1 MMTEKRMLIIPS
13 ELVKKIDEN
22 RSDLSQAEFIH
33 FLIHNALEENTKE
46 PSYAT
51 KEDLKA
57 LEEKLNKFSQI
68 HSKKYVTQEELDVFE
83 QDLKKLIKQ
92 FIDFFI
98 SYGLELGKQ
107 VPLSELEEFTGKL
120 GELESNLP
128 PGGGKEVKIKYK

>member
-22 RSDLSQAEFIH
+22 RGDLSQAEFIH
-33 FLIHNALEENTKE
+33 FLIQNALEERTKE
-46 PSYAT
+46 PCYAT
-51 KEDLKA
+51 KGELK
-57 LEEKLNKFSQI
+57 EFSQT
-68 HSKKYVTQEELDVFE
+68 HSKKYVTQEELAVFE
-83 QDLKKLIKQ
+83 QDLKKLFKQ

-107 VPLSELEEFTGKL
+107 APLSELEEFTSKL
-120 GELESNLP
+120 GELESDLP

>member
-1 MMTEKRMLIIPS
+1 MTEKRMLIIPS

-22 RSDLSQAEFIH
+22 RGDLSQAEFIH
-33 FLIHNALEENTKE
+33 CLIQNTLEERIKE
-46 PSYAT
+46 PSCAT
-51 KEDLKA
+51 KGE
-57 LEEKLNKFSQI
+57 LEEFSQT
-68 HSKKYVTQEELDVFE
+68 HSKKYVTQEELAAFE
-83 QDLKKLIKQ
+83 QDLKKLFKQ